1 MQATQFNYKN
11 HKITIAPTSLPL
23 ELGGYLE
30 GFYCLIFDP
39 NGDPLDIDP
48 DCFLTARE
56 DAIAHT
62 KKIVDSI
69 SP

>member
-11 HKITIAPTSLPL
+11 YLITIAPTSMPL
-23 ELGGYLE
+23 ELVGDIE
-30 GFYCLIFDP
+30 GFYCVIFDP
-39 NGDPLDIDP
+39 SGEPLDIDP